1 MSYSQIK
8 NNLKVAYNNKASER
22 DSLTTEQWKVD
33 TRQSF
38 IHILLENN
46 KQSLLEI
53 GAGSGKD
60 SLFFQDQG
68 LSVVCTD
75 LSTEMINLCKVKG
88 LEAHEMGFD
97 ALTFPEESFDA
108 VWALNCLLHVPKH
121 ELEGI
126 LVGIKRVL
134 KSDGYFYMGV
144 YGGRSSEGI
153 WEEDFYEPKR
163 FFSFYTNEELISVIE
178 KHFTVISFTELGPEV
193 IGGKD
198 LSFQSIVLKKI
209 DY

>member
-1 MSYSQIK
+1 MSYIQIK
-8 NNLKVAYNNKASER
+8 TNLKEAYNNKASER
-22 DSLTTEQWKVD
+22 DSLEIEPWKVEI
-33 TRQSF
+33 RQSF
-38 IHILLENN
+38 LNRLLEDN
-46 KQSLLEI
+46 QQTLLEI
-53 GAGSGKD
+53 GAGSGRD
-60 SLFFQDQG
+60 SMFFQDQG
-68 LSVVCTD
+68 LTVICTD
-75 LSTEMINLCKVKG
+75 LSTEMINLCKLKG

-97 ALTFPEESFDA
+97 SITFPDESFDA

-126 LVGIKRVL
+126 LEGIKRVL

-153 WEEDFYEPKR
+153 WEDDFYEPKR
-163 FFSFYTNEELISVIE
+163 YFSFYENEELITIL
-178 KHFTVISFTELGPEV
+178 KKYFTVFSFEELGSDT

-198 LSFQSIVLKKI
+198 LSFQSFVLKKL